1 MRQISNFLPTKTRF
15 LHTFL
20 YLCPHIYTNSHKAMH
35 KIAILLISTLL
46 FVGCNSQVDNG
57 KESIYVT
64 ITPLQAIVEEITMGD
79 FNVEVIV
86 PKGASPETFEP
97 TPKQVTAMSE
107 AEFIFS
113 TGLIDFEQSLVGRL
127 SGNAEVVNLSEG
139 IELIAGSCSHGH
151 KHHHHGVDPH
161 IWTSPRALRTM
172 VVNAHDAIMEHYPDS
187 TKYTTATEQLLERID
202 SLDAYCAQRIKETGI
217 EAVMIYHPAYTY
229 YARDYSIEQIAI
241 EHDGKEPSL
250 RQTTELIDR
259 AKRHGI
265 TVILCQPQYSADK
278 VRAIAEE
285 AGAEIITTDP
295 LSEDILGE
303 IERITDVICR

>member
-1 MRQISNFLPTKTRF
+1 M
-15 LHTFL
+15 
-20 YLCPHIYTNSHKAMH
+20 
-35 KIAILLISTLL
+35 
-46 FVGCNSQVDNG
+46 
-57 KESIYVT
+57 T

-97 TPKQVTAMSE
+97 TPKQVTTMSE

-113 TGLIDFEQSLVGRL
+113 TGLIDFEQSLINRI

-139 IELIAGSCSHGH
+139 IELIEGSCSHGH
-151 KHHHHGVDPH
+151 KHHSHGVDPH

-172 VVNAHDAIMEHYPDS
+172 VLNAHDAIIAHYPDS
-187 TKYTTATEQLLERID
+187 VKYTTATEHLLERID
-202 SLDAYCAQRIKETGI
+202 SLDAYCAERIEEASV

-229 YARDYSIEQIAI
+229 YARDYGIEQIAI

-250 RQTTELIDR
+250 RQTTVLIDR
-259 AKRHGI
+259 AKQHGI
-265 TVILCQPQYSADK
+265 KAILCQPQYSADK
-278 VRAIAEE
+278 VRAIADD

-295 LSEDILGE
+295 LAEDIFGE
-303 IERITDVICR
+303 IERVTEIICR